1 MTGRTVSTAS
11 AAHSAWLVLRG
22 EGEESDLRS
31 FLATAGERLNG
42 ISADCAET
50 LADDDKTFLAGL
62 SLVLREIGPA
72 MDAAPSQTAPMKL
85 RLGKRTKGRK
95 KTVSNEALKGHEA
108 VAVFE
113 KHLLQNPGRRKD
125 AEYAALQASGLT
137 RAKFYEWLKA
147 HRTLRPDD

>member
-22 EGEESDLRS
+22 EGEESDLRD
-31 FLATAGERLNG
+31 FLATAGDRLNR

-62 SLVLREIGPA
+62 TLVLREIGPA
-72 MDAAPSQTAPMKL
+72 MDADPAQTAPMKL
-85 RLGKRTKGRK
+85 TLGKRTKGRK
-95 KTVSNEALKGHEA
+95 KTVSAEALRGQKA
-108 VAVFE
+108 VAVYE
-113 KHLLQNPGRRKD
+113 KHLRQNPERRKD
-125 AEYAALQASGLT
+125 AEYAAMEASGLT

-147 HRTLRPDD
+147 HRSLRPDE

>member
-22 EGEESDLRS
+22 EGEESDLHD
-31 FLATAGERLNG
+31 FLATAGDRLNR

-62 SLVLREIGPA
+62 TLVLREMGPA

-85 RLGKRTKGRK
+85 ILGKRTKGRK
-95 KTVSNEALKGHEA
+95 KTVSAEALRGRKA
-108 VAVFE
+108 VAVYE
-113 KHLLQNPGRRKD
+113 KYLRQNPGRKKS
-125 AEYAALQASGLT
+125 AVHEAMQATGLE
-137 RAKFYEWLKA
+137 RAQFFVWLKA
-147 HRTLRPDD
+147 HSSMRPDE